1 MLPPFISD
9 ANDKHPTFIFSVI
22 RSRNF
27 LSRYAP
33 DCTILSPKMQ
43 KLPTVGGGTPP
54 SHTLP
59 PRSLRSLGLGRF
71 APSRSR
77 VPFSDFQMLASMLVP
92 VTCFLNADWAGSTSK
107 QFEILNRVHVQFS
120 SVQFSNGLFQKRHD
134 GQPVAENV
142 YNNKNNYNIYSIQ
155 LLDI

>member
-59 PRSLRSLGLGRF
+59 PSVASLPRAWSLRSL
-71 APSRSR
+71 AISR
-77 VPFSDFQMLASMLVP
+77 VPFSDFQMLASM
-92 VTCFLNADWAGSTSK
+92 
-107 QFEILNRVHVQFS
+107 
-120 SVQFSNGLFQKRHD
+120 
-134 GQPVAENV
+134 AEV
-142 YNNKNNYNIYSIQ
+142 
-155 LLDI
+155 